1 MTPNPHKEAQLV
13 RKLIFVMHNTGNCKA
28 SQFCCDSCMHV
39 YTCAYVGREGSWLEV
54 VKEDGKI
61 WHLNIFTKEKSP
73 KFKVCETLSGQSGKR
88 GTFGKATPSCP
99 NLEPKKV

>member
-1 MTPNPHKEAQLV
+1 
-13 RKLIFVMHNTGNCKA
+13 
-28 SQFCCDSCMHV
+28 MHV